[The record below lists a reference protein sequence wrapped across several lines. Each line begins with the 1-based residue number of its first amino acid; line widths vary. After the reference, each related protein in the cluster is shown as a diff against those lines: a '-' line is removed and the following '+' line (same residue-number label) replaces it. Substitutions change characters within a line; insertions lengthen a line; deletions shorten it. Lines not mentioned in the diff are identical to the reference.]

1 MSRIGKAPVAIP
13 AGVEIKLDGHTLT
26 VKGPKG
32 QLVREFHPDMIIEIE
47 DNEVIVKRPSE
58 NKEHKSL
65 HGLTRALIANM
76 VTGVNSGFEKV
87 LEISGVG
94 YRAEKK
100 GNKLVMNLGY
110 SHPVEMEDPEG
121 VETVCDGQTKVIVK
135 GISKEAVGAHAANI
149 RAKRLPE
156 PYKGHGVKY
165 ADEHIRRKV
174 GKTG

>member
-13 AGVEIKLDGHTLT
+13 AGVEVKLDGHTLT

-76 VTGVNSGFEKV
+76 VTGVNSGFEK
-87 LEISGVG
+87 E
-94 YRAEKK
+94 RQ
-100 GNKLVMNLGY
+100 
-110 SHPVEMEDPEG
+110 
-121 VETVCDGQTKVIVK
+121 QTGHEP
-135 GISKEAVGAHAANI
+135 GIFPSCRNG
-149 RAKRLPE
+149 RS
-156 PYKGHGVKY
+156 
-165 ADEHIRRKV
+165 RRR
-174 GKTG
+174 